1 MEAQE
6 SFHHA
11 LKIKYDLCIGCSH
24 CTECCP
30 TAAIHIE
37 NGHPVF
43 DDNRCIDCGHCYL
56 ACPVHAIYIEQD
68 DFQTIYN
75 YKVPVLLC
83 PSIFGAQFPDK
94 IKEKEIVAA
103 ISDLGFRHIYEVEQ
117 SVDVI
122 KQLLTKKM
130 QDPDKEMPVISSFC
144 PAIVRLIQVKFPSL
158 VGNLMLTKPP
168 LDLTALYIK
177 KHLVE
182 TQGIAPED
190 IGIFYVA
197 PCAAKIAAVKSPVGD
212 EKSPIDGVI
221 NMNYLYNKVL
231 RRIKQG
237 NCPPPPADL
246 RLNILSRDALLW
258 ALTDGEISLLKHGR
272 NLAIDDV
279 HNVSTF
285 LEKLENEDIDDI
297 DFLELRACDQSCA
310 GGILCANNRFL
321 IVEKQKYRAEKSP
334 AEVTVKENGLLAD
347 ADYLEAHS
355 KVGKVEP
362 RSMDKLDNDISVAMR
377 KMEKA
382 VKINKHL
389 PQIDCRMCG
398 YQSCKEFSLA
408 VGSEK
413 TDIKRCVFIQRILER
428 NSQLSTEEALQI
440 AYQIWGTDKFNPDN
454 IADLAIE

>member
-1 MEAQE
+1 MDAQE
-6 SFHHA
+6 TFHHS
-11 LKIKYDLCIGCSH
+11 LQIKYDLCIGCSH

-37 NGHPVF
+37 EGRPVI

-83 PSIFGAQFPDK
+83 PSIFGSQFPDK
-94 IKEKEIVAA
+94 IKVDEIVAA
-103 ISDLGFRHIYEVEQ
+103 INHLGFKYIYEVEQ

-122 KQLLTKKM
+122 EQIMNEKM
-130 QDPDKEMPVISSFC
+130 QNPDREKPIISSFC

-182 TQGIAPED
+182 EQGIAADD

-197 PCAAKIAAVKSPVGD
+197 PCAAKIAAIKSPVGD
-212 EKSPIDGVI
+212 GKSPIDGVI
-221 NMNYLYNKVL
+221 NMNYIYNKVL
-231 RRIKQG
+231 RIIKQG
-237 NCPPPPADL
+237 EALPVTADSKL
-246 RLNILSRDALLW
+246 HTLSKTALLW
-258 ALTDGEISLLKHGR
+258 ALTDGEINLLKKGR

-334 AEVTVKENGLLAD
+334 AQVIDNALIAD
-347 ADYLEAHS
+347 AEFLKKNS
-355 KVGKVEP
+355 SVGKVEP
-362 RSMDKLDNDISVAMR
+362 RSMDKLDNDIGVAMQ
-377 KMEKA
+377 KMEKSI
-382 VKINKHL
+382 KINKYL
-389 PQIDCRMCG
+389 PQIDCRVCG

-408 VGSEK
+408 VGSGK
-413 TDIKRCVFIQRILER
+413 TDIKRCIFIQRILEQKSR
-428 NSQLSTEEALQI
+428 LSTEEALDI
-440 AYQIWGTDKFNPDN
+440 AHKIWGADKLNPDN
-454 IADLAIE
+454 ISDLSID